1 MKRPDP
7 SDHDRQQAR
16 LSRLAAVIIAGT
28 MVLWMGAQGLGGV
41 FGWPDRFVF
50 LFDLAAL
57 AGFLWALAVTI
68 RIWRARRNS

>member
-1 MKRPDP
+1 MKRPAP

-41 FGWPDRFVF
+41 FGWPDRLCFCSI
-50 LFDLAAL
+50 LLRSP
-57 AGFLWALAVTI
+57 GFCGRWP
-68 RIWRARRNS
+68 